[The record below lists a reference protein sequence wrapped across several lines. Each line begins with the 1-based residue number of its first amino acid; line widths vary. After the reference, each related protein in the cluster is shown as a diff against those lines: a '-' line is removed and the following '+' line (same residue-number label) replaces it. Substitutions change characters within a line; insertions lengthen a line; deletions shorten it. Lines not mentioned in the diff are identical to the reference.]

1 MNELELIKSQ
11 LNDINNKRVKYQ
23 TLKEQAQK
31 QIEDIQKKYNITS
44 IEELKFLMDKAQL
57 DYDKSLQEAKSYIEE
72 TNKIFATYQ
81 GVI

>member
-31 QIEDIQKKYNITS
+31 QVEEIQKKYNVTTP
-44 IEELKFLMDKAQL
+44 EELKSLVDKAQL
-57 DYDKSLQEAKSYIEE
+57 DYEQSMQNAKTYIDE